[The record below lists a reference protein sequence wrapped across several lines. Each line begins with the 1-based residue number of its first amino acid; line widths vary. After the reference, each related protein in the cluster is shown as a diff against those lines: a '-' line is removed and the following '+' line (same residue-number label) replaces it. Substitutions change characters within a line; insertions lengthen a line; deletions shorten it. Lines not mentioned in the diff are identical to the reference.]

1 MPTPNTTLHFVASGS
16 LSKHVV
22 FILGKLRYNCSIY
35 IPLSQQTKKAH
46 FVRETYEK
54 EVGARG
60 QLLFYLVIS

>member
-35 IPLSQQTKKAH
+35 IPLSWQTAH
-46 FVRETYEK
+46 FVRETCEK
-54 EVGARG
+54 EVGAQG
-60 QLLFYLVIS
+60 QWLFYLVIS